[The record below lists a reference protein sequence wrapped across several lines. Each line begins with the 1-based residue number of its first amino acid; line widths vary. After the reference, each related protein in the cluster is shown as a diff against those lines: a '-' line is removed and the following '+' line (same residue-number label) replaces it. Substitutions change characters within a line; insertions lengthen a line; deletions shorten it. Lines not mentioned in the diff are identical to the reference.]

1 VVTPIILTVVGLAVG
16 VPAYLGL
23 WRSWT
28 GVDGN
33 KAWALGFLWVGIGGA
48 LLLVGAFFPI
58 GSAPNSSLSAIGAV
72 IGILGMCSC
81 YWMPPFLRPR
91 WYRAQYTPLFRR
103 RRT

>member
-1 VVTPIILTVVGLAVG
+1 MIVILFAVVGLAVG
-16 VPAYLGL
+16 IPAYLGL

-48 LLLVGAFFPI
+48 LLSI
-58 GSAPNSSLSAIGAV
+58 GSLFALETDPYRWLTVVGSVTA
-72 IGILGMCSC
+72 ILGACTC

-103 RRT
+103 RRR